1 MSSKAAIMVAP
12 AGVGVSL
19 LYVTILMLVLSWV
32 VFAARIGVR
41 IWIKAFGLDDWLMG
55 AGLILYSITA
65 ALVIVCCFYGAGQYS
80 NALTKPTI
88 MQGTKLFFIAEFFYA
103 SSTVPIK
110 CSICATLLRIADAR
124 RRFVWTLWSLMVL
137 VAIAAVI
144 FIVTIANICHPI
156 STLWGEATGTCNPS
170 LNSSVSFFFSAIAI
184 VTDWTLAIL
193 PGAILWNVQMKGRV
207 KLSVALILGL
217 AAFASCATIVRLRY
231 LTLYDDQA
239 EFMFGTGAIGLWS
252 VIEEGIGII
261 AGSLPALGPLLTR
274 PLSRRTGASGSGQ
287 PSAGTGFHSLS
298 NQRHGNHRERRVEN
312 VKMDTFNSTSLS
324 EAAHNRSE
332 SQTSN
337 TDGDSQK
344 HILKETQIT
353 VTAEDANAADDWER
367 QRVLG
372 WKKRNY

>member
-1 MSSKAAIMVAP
+1 MVTP

-19 LYVTILMLVLSWV
+19 LYVTVVMLVLSWV
-32 VFAARIGVR
+32 VFTARTGIR
-41 IWIKAFGLDDWLMG
+41 MWIKAFGVDDWLMG

-65 ALVIVCCFYGAGQYS
+65 ALVIVCCFYGAGQHS
-80 NALTKPTI
+80 NALTKPAI

-124 RRFVWTLWSLMVL
+124 RRFVWTLWGLMVL
-137 VAIAAVI
+137 VAVAAVI

-170 LNSSVSFFFSAIAI
+170 LNSSVGFFFSAIAI
-184 VTDWTLAIL
+184 ATDWTLAIL
-193 PGAILWNVQMKGRV
+193 PAALLWNVQMKRRV
-207 KLSVALILGL
+207 KLSVALILAL
-217 AAFASCATIVRLRY
+217 AAFASCATIIRLRY

-239 EFMFGTGAIGLWS
+239 EFMFGIGAIGLWS

-261 AGSLPALGPLLTR
+261 AGSMPALGPLLSCS
-274 PLSRRTGASGSGQ
+274 SRRRTAASGSDQ
-287 PSAGTGFHSLS
+287 PSAGTPFHSLS
-298 NQRHGNHRERRVEN
+298 NQGHDSHRKRRRDD
-312 VKMDTFNSTSLS
+312 VKLATFDSTTLS
-324 EAAHNRSE
+324 EAPHNRNE
-332 SQTSN
+332 SHTSD

-344 HILKETQIT
+344 HILKETQVT
-353 VTAEDANAADDWER
+353 VTAEDYNAADDWAR

-372 WKKRNY
+372 WEKRNY

>member
-1 MSSKAAIMVAP
+1 MVAP

-19 LYVTILMLVLSWV
+19 LHVTIVMLALSWV
-32 VFAARIGVR
+32 VFATRTGVR
-41 IWIKAFGLDDWLMG
+41 IWIKAFGVDDWLMG
-55 AGLILYSITA
+55 AGLVLYSITA

-80 NALTKPTI
+80 NALTTPTI

-124 RRFVWTLWSLMVL
+124 RRFVWTLWGLMVL
-137 VAIAAVI
+137 VAVAAVI

-156 STLWGEATGTCNPS
+156 STLWGEATGTCNPT
-170 LNSSVSFFFSAIAI
+170 LNSSVSFFFSAVAI
-184 VTDWTLAIL
+184 VTDWALAIL
-193 PGAILWNVQMKGRV
+193 PGALLWNVQMKGRV
-207 KLSVALILGL
+207 KVSVALILGL

-261 AGSLPALGPLLTR
+261 AGSMPALRPLLSSSSR
-274 PLSRRTGASGSGQ
+274 RRTGASGSGQ
-287 PSAGTGFHSLS
+287 PSAGTAFHSLS
-298 NQRHGNHRERRVEN
+298 NQGDNKNRKRRGDD
-312 VKMDTFNSTSLS
+312 VKMDTFDSTTLS
-324 EAAHNRSE
+324 EAAHNRNK
-332 SQTSN
+332 SQTSD

-344 HILKETQIT
+344 HILKETQVT
-353 VTAEDANAADDWER
+353 VTAEHSNAADDWTR

-372 WKKRNY
+372 WEKRNY